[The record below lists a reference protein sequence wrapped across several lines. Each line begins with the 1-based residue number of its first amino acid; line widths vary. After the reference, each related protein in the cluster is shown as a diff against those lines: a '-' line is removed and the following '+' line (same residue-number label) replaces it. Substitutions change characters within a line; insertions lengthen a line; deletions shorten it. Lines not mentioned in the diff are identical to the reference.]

1 MALGRQWRER
11 QEEFWVP
18 RGELPKSAGHP
29 FYCKLNEL
37 LHQADFDEFVEDL
50 CGPYYAEHG
59 RPSIPPGRYYRMLFV
74 GYFEGVASQRGIA
87 WRCSDSLSL
96 RDFLGLA
103 LDESSPDHSSMTR
116 IRHRLPLEVDY
127 EVFRLVLTLA
137 EEKGLLRGCTVGV
150 DASTLEANA
159 AMKSIVRKD
168 SGEDWRE
175 YLRRLAEQ
183 EGIENPTDE
192 DLRRFD
198 RKRKNKKVS
207 NAEWESATDRDS
219 RIAKMKDGRTHLAY
233 KAENVVDLDTE
244 LVVAA
249 EVYTADQGD
258 PETLPK
264 SLDQAQENIDLVD
277 GETDIEDVAADK
289 GYHKTEMIADVSEER
304 GVRTYIPEREQKGR
318 RRWTDKPAS
327 QQKAF
332 YANRRRVRGE
342 RSKRLQRRRSEV
354 VERTFAHMCETGGG
368 RRSWLRGLENVR
380 KRWLIQAAA
389 RNLGLILRTL
399 FGVGTARS
407 LQGAGRLLCFLHF
420 AILNPWRL
428 MWRVCEAKP
437 DLRALPRPPAAV
449 RYVDFGTV
457 KLEAFSTGC

>member
-1 MALGRQWRER
+1 MALGRQSRER
-11 QEEFWVP
+11 QEAFWVS

-29 FYCKLNEL
+29 FYCKLDEL
-37 LHQADFDEFVEDL
+37 LRQAEFDEFVEDL
-50 CGPYYAEHG
+50 CEPYYADKG

-74 GYFEGVASQRGIA
+74 GYFEGIGSQRGIA

-96 RDFLGLA
+96 REFLGLA

-116 IRHRLPLEVDY
+116 IRQRLPLEVDC

-137 EEKGLLRGCTVGV
+137 EAKGLLRGRTVGI

-159 AMKSIVRKD
+159 AMKSIVRKE
-168 SGEDWRE
+168 SGEDWKE
-175 YLRRLAEQ
+175 YLRRLAEE
-183 EGIENPTDE
+183 EGIENPSDE

-207 NAEWESATDRDS
+207 NAEWESPTDQDS

-244 LVVAA
+244 LVLAA

-258 PETLPK
+258 PETLVE
-264 SLDQAQENIDLVD
+264 SLDQAQENIDLVE
-277 GETDIEDVAADK
+277 GQTDIKDVAADK
-289 GYHKTEMIADVSEER
+289 GYHKTETIADVSAER
-304 GVRTYIPEREQKGR
+304 GVRTYIPERERKGR
-318 RRWTDKPAS
+318 RRWTGKPAW

-407 LQGAGRLLCFLHF
+407 LQKAGGLLCFLHF
-420 AILNPWRL
+420 AVFRSWQLI
-428 MWRVCEAKP
+428 WRVCGPKGDSFVFRRP
-437 DLRALPRPPAAV
+437 RAAS
-449 RYVDFGTV
+449 RYVDFETA
-457 KLEAFSTGC
+457 KILPFSTGC

>member
-1 MALGRQWRER
+1 MALGRQSRER

-29 FYCKLNEL
+29 FYHKLDEL
-37 LHQADFDEFVEDL
+37 LRQADFDEFVEDL
-50 CGPYYAEHG
+50 CEPYYAENG

-74 GYFEGVASQRGIA
+74 GYFEGITSQRGIA

-116 IRHRLPLEVDY
+116 IRQRLPLEVDY

-137 EEKGLLRGCTVGV
+137 EEKGLLRGRTVGV

-168 SGEDWRE
+168 SGEDWKE
-175 YLRRLAEQ
+175 YLRRLAEE

-192 DLRRFD
+192 GLRRFD
-198 RKRKNKKVS
+198 KKRKNKKVS
-207 NAEWESATDRDS
+207 NAEWKSPTDPDS

-244 LVVAA
+244 LVLAA
-249 EVYTADQGD
+249 EVHAADQGD
-258 PETLPK
+258 PETLVK
-264 SLDQAQENIDLVD
+264 SLDQAQDNIDLVE
-277 GETDIEDVAADK
+277 GETDIGDVVADK
-289 GYHKTEMIADVSEER
+289 GYHKTETIADVSEER

-318 RRWTDKPAS
+318 RCWTDKPAS

-407 LQGAGRLLCFLHF
+407 LQKAGVLLCFLHF
-420 AILNPWRL
+420 AMLKSWRL
-428 MWRVCEAKP
+428 IRSTCGLRVDQLLLLCQHATIPNP
-437 DLRALPRPPAAV
+437 DSRTPKIP
-449 RYVDFGTV
+449 
-457 KLEAFSTGC
+457 AFSTGC

>member
-1 MALGRQWRER
+1 MALGRQARER

-29 FYCKLNEL
+29 FYSKLNEL
-37 LHQADFDEFVEDL
+37 LRQVDFDQFVEDL
-50 CGPYYAEHG
+50 SEPYYAENG

-74 GYFEGVASQRGIA
+74 GYFEGIASQRGIA

-116 IRHRLPLEVDY
+116 IRQRLPLEVDY

-137 EEKGLLRGCTVGV
+137 EEKGLLRGRTVGV
-150 DASTLEANA
+150 DATTLEANA
-159 AMKSIVRKD
+159 AMKSIVRKET
-168 SGEDWRE
+168 GEDWKE
-175 YLRRLAEQ
+175 YLRRLAEE
-183 EGIENPTDE
+183 EGIENPTE
-192 DLRRFD
+192 EQLRRFD
-198 RKRKNKKVS
+198 KKRKNKKVS
-207 NAEWESATDRDS
+207 NAEWESPTDRDS

-244 LVVAA
+244 LVLAA

-258 PETLPK
+258 PETLVE
-264 SLDQAQENIDLVD
+264 SLDQAQENIDLVE

-289 GYHKTEMIADVSEER
+289 GYHKTETIRDVSEER
-304 GVRTYIPEREQKGR
+304 GMRTYIPERERKGR
-318 RRWTDKPAS
+318 RRWSDKPAV

-332 YANRRRVRGE
+332 YANRRRVRGQ

-368 RRSWLRGLENVR
+368 RRSWLRGLEKVR

-407 LQGAGRLLCFLHF
+407 LQRAGGLLCFLHL
-420 AILNPWRL
+420 AVLERWRRI
-428 MWRVCEAKP
+428 WRVCGVQRDP
-437 DLRALPRPPAAV
+437 LVLPHGRPTA

-457 KLEAFSTGC
+457 EIAAFSTGC